1 MPHKP
6 TISCEQT
13 RRGLIAAT
21 VGLQAVVLGLA
32 LLFTYDELLRTVTS
46 MAGTLEPTP
55 VGEPG
60 TASSSLP
67 AASNL
72 ASRLTAMAALAGG
85 VVIGIT
91 TLGLAL
97 IVRRYDNAVA
107 AHSRELEAELEAKLS
122 QELSAR
128 HALIFGLAKLADY
141 RDTDTGTHLDRI
153 AAYSAML
160 AEEVRPFFPEIDDE
174 WIERLRLA
182 SSLHDIGKVGIPDEI
197 LLKPGRLTPEERTV
211 METHAAIGGE
221 TLAAVRGRFGEDPL
235 IDMAIAIAM
244 EHHEKWDGSGYPNRL
259 AGERITLSARIVAL
273 ADFYDAITSERV
285 YKAAMTHEEARE
297 LIRQG
302 RGTHFEPVIA
312 DAFERRQDEF
322 DRVRRR
328 LQTITLERGRT
339 SRRQA
344 LAAA

>member
-1 MPHKP
+1 MPHTA

-46 MAGTLEPTP
+46 IAMEGDVA
-55 VGEPG
+55 PG
-60 TASSSLP
+60 ASPHDTLP
-67 AASNL
+67 AASKL
-72 ASRLTAMAALAGG
+72 AQRLTAMAALAGG

-91 TLGLAL
+91 SLGLSL
-97 IVRRYDNAVA
+97 LVRRYDNAVA
-107 AHSRELEAELEAKLS
+107 ARSRELEAELDGKLS
-122 QELSAR
+122 AELSAR

-153 AAYSAML
+153 AAYSVML
-160 AEEVRPFFPEIDDE
+160 AEEVRPFFPDIDNQ

-197 LLKPGRLTPEERTV
+197 LLKPGRLTPEERKI
-211 METHAAIGGE
+211 METHAMIGGD
-221 TLAAVRGRFGEDPL
+221 TLAAIRGRFGDDPL
-235 IDMAIAIAM
+235 LDMAVDIAVQ
-244 EHHEKWDGSGYPNRL
+244 HHERWDGAGYPNRL
-259 AGERITLSARIVAL
+259 NGDQISLAARIVAL
-273 ADFYDAITSERV
+273 ADFYDAITSDRV
-285 YKAAMTHEEARE
+285 YKSAMTHEEARE

-312 DAFERRQDEF
+312 DAFERRQADF
-322 DRVRRR
+322 DQVRRR
-328 LQTITLERGRT
+328 LQTIGLERTRT
-339 SRRQA
+339 SRRQR
-344 LAAA
+344 LSAA